1 MKRTLISLL
10 IGAGFAAQAQ
20 AVDLMDV
27 YKQALQ
33 HDPQFQQANAQR
45 HAAMSG
51 VDISKSALLPQLT
64 GKLGYQFRTYEQYYP
79 IGPTPI
85 VTGKSSGWDASV
97 SLQQVI
103 YDHGTWVQLDK
114 AEKAAAQAEVNY
126 GAARQGLITRV
137 AQAYFGV
144 LQAKDTLAFREAEKK
159 AIARQLEQ
167 TKQRF
172 AVGLTAITDV
182 HEAQAQYD
190 AAVANEISA
199 RNAVANSYEA
209 LSEITGVRY
218 TDLDVL
224 NTKQFAPSKPAG
236 AVKNWVDRAESNNLS
251 LQAQRMSVDMA
262 RDDIKYAKAG
272 HYPSVELTGQYSTGK
287 TRTMR
292 TMPNNDVTQPRLD
305 NSSIGIGISVPIFS
319 GFRTSSQVKQAQ
331 SQFVVASQEMERIH
345 RQVVRTIRNAYNN
358 VGASIS
364 SVKAFEQ
371 SVISSQSALE
381 ATEAGFEVGTRT
393 IVDVLN
399 ANRQLYQTKQQLAQ
413 ARYTYILN
421 TLTLKQADGTLG
433 DDDIKAIN
441 TVLEPA
447 EEAPKV
453 K

>member
-33 HDPQFQQANAQR
+33 HDPQFQQADAQR
-45 HAAMSG
+45 NAAMSG

-64 GKLGYQFRTYEQYYP
+64 GKLGYQFNTYEQYFQFN
-79 IGPTPI
+79 GATL
-85 VTGKSSGWDASV
+85 TGKSHSWNASV
-97 SLQQVI
+97 SLEQVI
-103 YDHGTWVQLDK
+103 YNHGTWVQLDK

-224 NTKQFAPSKPAG
+224 NTKRFAPSEPAG
-236 AVKNWVDRAESNNLS
+236 AVKSWVDRAESNNLS

-262 RDDIKYAKAG
+262 RDDIKFAKAG
-272 HYPSVELTGQYSTGK
+272 HYPTVGLTGQYSTSK
-287 TRTMR
+287 TGG
-292 TMPNNDVTQPRLD
+292 DVDQPRLD
-305 NSSIGIGISVPIFS
+305 NSSIGIGVSVPIFS

-331 SQFVVASQEMERIH
+331 SQFVVASEEMERIH

>member
-45 HAAMSG
+45 NAAMSG

-64 GKLGYQFRTYEQYYP
+64 GKLGYQFNTYEQYYQ
-79 IGPTPI
+79 IGGGATI
-85 VTGKSSGWDASV
+85 TGKSHGWNASV
-97 SLQQVI
+97 SLEQVI
-103 YDHGTWVQLDK
+103 YNHGTWVQLDK

-224 NTKQFAPSKPAG
+224 NTKNFAPSEPAG
-236 AVKNWVDRAESNNLS
+236 AVKSWVDRAESNNLS

-272 HYPSVELTGQYSTGK
+272 HYPTVGLTGQYSTSK
-287 TRTMR
+287 TGG
-292 TMPNNDVTQPRLD
+292 DVDQPRLD

-331 SQFVVASQEMERIH
+331 SQFVVASEEMERIH

-364 SVKAFEQ
+364 SVNAFEQ

-447 EEAPKV
+447 EDAPKV